1 MKSDKNTLA
10 IIEDK
15 QVILDSLK
23 AFFGA
28 SELFELVLT
37 ADSSEQFV
45 ERWDDQRIDLLLCD
59 IGLPGKSGIEMAWD
73 VKRRSSSTQVVMY
86 TVFDDKDAIFQALCA
101 GASGYLLKNT
111 PLPQVEER
119 LVDVLN
125 GGSVMSP
132 HVARMVIGHFN
143 PHLDNAYTSDAES
156 LTPREIEIVS
166 LLQDGLSYKQVAEQT
181 YISVDTVKY
190 HIRNIYGKLQINSRA
205 ELINKYK
212 RPT

>member
-1 MKSDKNTLA
+1 MKPGKNTLA

-15 QVILDSLK
+15 PVILDSLR
-23 AFFGA
+23 AFFDS
-28 SELFELVLT
+28 SERFDLVLT
-37 ADSSEQFV
+37 ADSSEQFM
-45 ERWDDQRIDLLLCD
+45 EHWDDQRIDLLLCD
-59 IGLPGKSGIEMAWD
+59 IGLPGKSGIETAWY
-73 VKRRSSSTQVVMY
+73 VKRRSLSTQVVMY

-119 LVDVLN
+119 LVEVLN

-143 PHLDNAYTSDAES
+143 PYLDKPYTSEAEQ

-166 LLQDGLSYKQVAEQT
+166 LLQDGHSYKQVAAQT
-181 YISVDTVKY
+181 FISVDTVKY

-205 ELINKYK
+205 ELISKYK